1 MEEEE
6 GEDIGG
12 RRRGGGGGE
21 DQWRRIHGGERE
33 REDEEG
39 CWVFQPA
46 AAFNTFKSMG
56 FFEYLQ
62 FNSLPFFDERDP
74 FSPLSASSLY
84 IISPVFIRKLMVSLF
99 MIRTVPSEVR
109 IGKSDLSTPG
119 PQADFPSLLGITGRL
134 TSLTSRAADIHGL
147 QGAAVWLIYAA
158 SHAADFSL

>member
-56 FFEYLQ
+56 FLNTCNLIPYL
-62 FNSLPFFDERDP
+62 SLMREIR
-74 FSPLSASSLY
+74 SPHSQPLPY
-84 IISPVFIRKLMVSLF
+84 I
-99 MIRTVPSEVR
+99 
-109 IGKSDLSTPG
+109 
-119 PQADFPSLLGITGRL
+119 
-134 TSLTSRAADIHGL
+134 
-147 QGAAVWLIYAA
+147 
-158 SHAADFSL
+158 